1 LPNGSII
8 KLKRGNSLRQFL
20 KRKSSQDYVNG
31 LEKTFSSG
39 TNDDRKKLAGDWVEK
54 IEMAPDTLQV
64 EVTYKLPELKLH
76 STIAGA

>member
-1 LPNGSII
+1 M
-8 KLKRGNSLRQFL
+8 
-20 KRKSSQDYVNG
+20 RKSSQDYVKR

-64 EVTYKLPELKLH
+64 EVTYKLPEP
-76 STIAGA
+76 